1 MVSSIYTTVV
11 ILAAELL
18 KRSRQFVEDGVSP
31 QLIIR
36 AYRKASEEVGLLA
49 VISWFLKV
57 FLNSILR
64 FQDNVVCKG
73 TVPSG
78 C

>member
-57 FLNSILR
+57 F
-64 FQDNVVCKG
+64 
-73 TVPSG
+73 
-78 C
+78 